1 VHHTVL
7 SQLFPKFLQI
17 YQMIKTNYLVRI
29 PPSPHFTFRHEVKAM
44 TSELNLSPKLKALL
58 DRCDFLQLTSS
69 TEALAGSRGAGL
81 PLLQLNTT
89 KCRALIAL
97 QGAHLLNFY
106 TTKGKPLLWLSPNCD
121 FTPGIAL
128 RGGIPVCLPWFGPHP
143 TDSTKPKH
151 GFARNREWQLIDA
164 SLNNEGVAELVFEFD
179 SPANDLFPF
188 NFRAQLVMLL
198 GDNIK
203 QILSINNTDVH
214 PFDCSW
220 VLHSYFPV
228 ASLAGARVEGL
239 TDKTYLDN
247 LEQHAAKPQAGD
259 VIFPYE
265 VDRVFPGV
273 ENPVVIAGSPR
284 IRITHDNCPSVV
296 VWNPGATN
304 AAKIADIGAGNE
316 QRYICV
322 ERGAVLGE
330 KWHLATGETKMAWM
344 EITEV

>member
-1 VHHTVL
+1 MASEFT
-7 SQLFPKFLQI
+7 PPNALQ
-17 YQMIKTNYLVRI
+17 N
-29 PPSPHFTFRHEVKAM
+29 
-44 TSELNLSPKLKALL
+44 LL

-69 TEALAGSRGAGL
+69 LDVLSGSKGAGL
-81 PLLQLNTT
+81 PLLQVSTA

-97 QGAHLLNFY
+97 QGAHLLHFY
-106 TTKGKPLLWLSPNCD
+106 TASGKPLLWVSPNCD
-121 FTPGIAL
+121 FTPGVAL

-164 SLNNEGVAELVFEFD
+164 ALDDRGNAQMVFGFN
-179 SPANDLFPF
+179 SPANELFAF
-188 NFRAQLVMLL
+188 NFRAQLVMDL
-198 GDNIK
+198 GDSIK
-203 QILSINNTDVH
+203 QTLSITNTDSQ

-228 ASLAGARVEGL
+228 QSLADVRVEGL
-239 TDKTYLDN
+239 AGKTYLDN
-247 LEQHAAKPQAGD
+247 LEQHAAKPQHGD
-259 VIFPYE
+259 VDFPYE

-273 ENPVVIAGSPR
+273 DNPVGIIGSPR

-316 QRYICV
+316 QGYVCV

-330 KWHLATGETKMAWM
+330 KWHLSAGETKTARM
-344 EITEV
+344 EINEI

>member
-1 VHHTVL
+1 
-7 SQLFPKFLQI
+7 
-17 YQMIKTNYLVRI
+17 
-29 PPSPHFTFRHEVKAM
+29 M
-44 TSELNLSPKLKALL
+44 TSEFALSNHLQTLLN
-58 DRCDFLQLTSS
+58 RCTFLQLTSS
-69 TEALAGSRGAGL
+69 ADAFAGSKGAGL
-81 PLLQLNTT
+81 PLLQVNTA

-106 TTKGKPLLWLSPNCD
+106 TASGKPLLWVSPNCD

-151 GFARNREWQLIDA
+151 GFARNREWQLLDA
-164 SLNNEGVAELVFEFD
+164 ALDNEGNVKLAFEFN
-179 SPANDLFPF
+179 SPANELFAF
-188 NFRAQLVMLL
+188 NFRAQLVMDL

-203 QILSINNTDVH
+203 QSLSITNTDSQ

-228 ASLAGARVEGL
+228 QSLAEVRVEGL
-239 TDKTYLDN
+239 AGKTYLDN
-247 LEQHAAKPQAGD
+247 LEQHAAKPQNGD
-259 VIFPYE
+259 VDFPYE

-273 ENPVVIAGSPR
+273 GNPLEIIGSPH

-316 QRYICV
+316 QGYVCV
-322 ERGAVLGE
+322 ERGAVLAE
-330 KWHLATGETKMAWM
+330 KWHLSAGETKSAQM
-344 EITEV
+344 EIQEV